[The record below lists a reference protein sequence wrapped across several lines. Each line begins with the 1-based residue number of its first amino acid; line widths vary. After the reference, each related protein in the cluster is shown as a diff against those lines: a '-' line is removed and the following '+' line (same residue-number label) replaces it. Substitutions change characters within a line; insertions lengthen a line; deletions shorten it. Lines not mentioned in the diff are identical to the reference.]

1 MISKSIY
8 NVTDIFNQD
17 DSYSTLFKWKLTPT
31 EINHVEGL
39 QKTLY
44 ESYSS
49 KKRTANH
56 DRIIRVI
63 RTTVQLIRTYLDITV
78 VQLFISSRYSTVTN
92 SNDYVISLQFC

>member
-39 QKTLY
+39 QKRFKNRIQV
-44 ESYSS
+44 
-49 KKRTANH
+49 KKNCKPR
-56 DRIIRVI
+56 
-63 RTTVQLIRTYLDITV
+63 
-78 VQLFISSRYSTVTN
+78 
-92 SNDYVISLQFC
+92 